1 MPAAP
6 KYAAEEIGP
15 ALIEARTNGVPW
27 KLLERKYELSRQR
40 LWQLMQAAE
49 GEDLATNP
57 PVKNVN

>member
-1 MPAAP
+1 MPAPP
-6 KYAAEEIGP
+6 KFSVEEIGP
-15 ALIEARTNGVPW
+15 ALLAARAAGVPW